1 VQAFVGIP
9 KPADLTRAASASQ
22 CLCAGTCF
30 PDRIIEAVDFE
41 IEHAAM
47 ISLSFTR
54 ANPSRIRAKSP
65 GLGSASG

>member
-1 VQAFVGIP
+1 V
-9 KPADLTRAASASQ
+9 TSASQ